1 MYYVY
6 DDEVLM
12 VIGRHKQTYIIV
24 IDMVMVMGYAIP
36 MGMAM
41 PMAICLCLRLCL
53 CYDHAMAEQSGYFWH
68 NK

>member
-6 DDEVLM
+6 DDAVLM
-12 VIGRHKQTYIIV
+12 AIGRHKQTYIIV

-41 PMAICLCLRLCL
+41 AISMSKTVSVL
-53 CYDHAMAEQSGYFWH
+53 
-68 NK
+68 